1 MSQQQRKRDITG
13 TFREK
18 FEEIRRIVV
27 PKNRTLESL

>member
-1 MSQQQRKRDITG
+1 MSEQQRNRDFTG

-18 FEEIRRIVV
+18 FDEFRRIVV